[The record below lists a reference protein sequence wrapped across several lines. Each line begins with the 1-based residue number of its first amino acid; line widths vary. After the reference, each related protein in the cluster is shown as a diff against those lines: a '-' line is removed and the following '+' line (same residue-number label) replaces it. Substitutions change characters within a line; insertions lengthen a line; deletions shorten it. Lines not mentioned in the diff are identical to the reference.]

1 MIKYQRLLIKY
12 HELIK
17 KEQENKSLDS
27 MKYMMA
33 SLSQSID
40 KVSEI
45 DMKISY
51 AALIEKFLTHIS
63 YVIKILIDLLY
74 Y

>member
-17 KEQENKSLDS
+17 KKQENKSLDS